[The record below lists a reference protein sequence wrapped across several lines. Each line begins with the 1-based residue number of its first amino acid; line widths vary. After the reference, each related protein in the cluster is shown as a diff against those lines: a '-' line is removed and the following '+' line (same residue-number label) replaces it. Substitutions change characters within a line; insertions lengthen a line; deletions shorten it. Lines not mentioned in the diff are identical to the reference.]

1 LIDEGSRFEVGD
13 VEIRVLHVPG
23 HTPEHLAFLVTDR
36 AAASEPM
43 GVVTG
48 DFIFVGDVGRPDL
61 LERAANVS
69 GTMEESAR
77 DLYRSLQR
85 VRGLPDYLQIWPG
98 HGAGSACGKA
108 LGAVPQSTLGYEK
121 RFNWA
126 FGVSDE
132 AGFIRAVLEGQP
144 DPPRYFAHMK
154 RLNRDG
160 PTILGEVPNPAKLQ
174 AKELKTLLGRKAI
187 VVDTR
192 PAVDYR
198 RAALT
203 GTINIPANKSFT
215 TWAGSLLPYDQQLYL
230 IVDSRFASVAEL
242 ARDLAGIGLE
252 HLAGYSDAD
261 AIESY
266 RPQNELQSIASLT
279 LDQVRAEV
287 RNNDQLLV
295 DVRGEEEWSAGH
307 IPGSVNLP
315 LAELENRLSELP
327 RNRSI
332 IVHCQTGSRA
342 AIGASLLRARGYPD
356 VRLFSG
362 GFAAWTGAGLPL
374 GG

>member
-1 LIDEGSRFEVGD
+1 V
-13 VEIRVLHVPG
+13 
-23 HTPEHLAFLVTDR
+23 
-36 AAASEPM
+36 
-43 GVVTG
+43 
-48 DFIFVGDVGRPDL
+48 
-61 LERAANVS
+61 
-69 GTMEESAR
+69 
-77 DLYRSLQR
+77 
-85 VRGLPDYLQIWPG
+85 
-98 HGAGSACGKA
+98 
-108 LGAVPQSTLGYEK
+108 
-121 RFNWA
+121 
-126 FGVSDE
+126 
-132 AGFIRAVLEGQP
+132 
-144 DPPRYFAHMK
+144 
-154 RLNRDG
+154 
-160 PTILGEVPNPAKLQ
+160 
-174 AKELKTLLGRKAI
+174 

-192 PAVDYR
+192 PAAEYGR
-198 RAALT
+198 GALS

-242 ARDLAGIGLE
+242 TRDLAGIGLD
-252 HLAGYSDAD
+252 HLAGYFDAD

-266 RPQNELQSIASLT
+266 RPQNELQTIASLT

-315 LAELENRLSELP
+315 LVELESRLSDLP

-332 IVHCQTGSRA
+332 IVHCQTGARA

-362 GFAAWTGAGLPL
+362 GFAAWAAAGLPL